1 MTAGNIATSAGQR
14 VLAGYGELEGD
25 LHALY
30 RHLHANPELSM
41 HEHATA
47 ALVEQRL
54 TALGAETFRCGGT
67 GVVGVLRN
75 GTGPTVAFRADTDA
89 LPVAERTGLDYASA
103 ATATRD
109 DGTSTPVM
117 HACGHDTHT
126 ATALAAA
133 ALLSGARDS
142 WAGTVVFVF
151 QPGEEVGAGA
161 QAMVD
166 DGLWD
171 RAPRPEVVLGQ
182 HVSPEPAGRI
192 SYRAGV
198 AASMAD
204 SWKVTMYG
212 RGAHGSQPHRGIDPI
227 VQVAHAI
234 TRIQTVT
241 SREVDPVE
249 SAVVTVGQV
258 AGGLKENIIPD
269 SAMFTLNVRT
279 FDDQVRQRA
288 LGALRRIVS
297 AEAAASGAPEPEI
310 TELSRFPKLVNDA
323 GVTER
328 AAEALAGHFADGQ
341 VREGG
346 RLMGS
351 EDFGVLGGAI
361 GVPSCFWFIGG
372 TAPDAYHAAEER
384 GSLEEDV
391 PSNHSPFFAPAPEPT
406 LPSMVQA
413 AVLSTLAFLR
423 T

>member
-1 MTAGNIATSAGQR
+1 MTAKNTAAGAQQQ
-14 VLAGYGELEGD
+14 VLAGYDELAGD

-41 HEHATA
+41 REHATA

-54 TALGAETFRCGGT
+54 AALGAETFRCGGT

-89 LPVAERTGLDYASA
+89 LPVTEQTGLDYASA
-103 ATATRD
+103 TTAVRD

-126 ATALAAA
+126 VAALAAA
-133 ALLSGARDS
+133 ALLSGARGS
-142 WAGTVVFVF
+142 WAGTAVFVF

-171 RAPRPEVVLGQ
+171 RAPRPEAVLGQ

-192 SYRAGV
+192 SYRPGV

-204 SWKVTMYG
+204 SWKVTTHG
-212 RGAHGSQPHRGIDPI
+212 RGAHGSQPQRGIDPI
-227 VQVAHAI
+227 VQVAHTI
-234 TRIQTVT
+234 TRVQTVIA
-241 SREVDPVE
+241 REIDPVE
-249 SAVVTVGQV
+249 SAVVTIGQV
-258 AGGLKENIIPD
+258 AGGIKENIIPD

-288 LGALRRIVS
+288 LGALRRIIS
-297 AEAAASGAPEPEI
+297 AEAAASGAPDPDI

-323 GVTER
+323 EATER
-328 AAEALAGHFADGQ
+328 VADALAGHFADGQ

-351 EDFGVLGGAI
+351 EDFGVLGDAI
-361 GVPSCFWFIGG
+361 GVPSCFWFVGG
-372 TAPDAYHAAEER
+372 TDPDTYHAAEER

-406 LPSMVQA
+406 LPRMVQA
-413 AVLSTLAFLR
+413 AAVSTLAFLR